1 VQLIEEA
8 IDQTLIM
15 EYNLRSNEYE
25 KKLGLLE
32 NASKRYDTL
41 KVEFDSLRSERK

>member
-1 VQLIEEA
+1 VEEP

-15 EYNLRSNEYE
+15 EYHLRSNEYE

-32 NASKRYDTL
+32 S
-41 KVEFDSLRSERK
+41 S